1 MPIEIHYDKEKDTLY
16 GNMLGH
22 VTLEEFE
29 KILKMILLSDEFSP
43 DTKTLWDLR
52 KQDFRN
58 IDTDFEMQLIDI
70 RKKYAKRGNALLA
83 FVVSDD
89 LGFGMSRMYQILSD
103 KLPQHIMVFRE
114 YSKAEK
120 WLLGDQ

>member
-114 YSKAEK
+114 YSEAEE